1 MVVRLLFPLVV
12 HADVHVHLADVLMRD
27 LFRLQVNQDEA
38 LQDVVVEHQVDEVV
52 FFLGVDA
59 LLSGDECVPLAELH
73 EELLQVVDNAL
84 LEVRLQIRRVLL
96 HAKKL
101 GDDRALDEL
110 ELFLVL
116 RRQLLH
122 LTFDGILT
130 LRLQHPVVVLRRDV
144 ALQGT
149 GAPVLSCRL
158 LRVPL
163 PRLLVVHLEKR
174 PIMRPRQ
181 KRRGRFS
188 TQ

>member
-1 MVVRLLFPLVV
+1 M
-12 HADVHVHLADVLMRD
+12 
-27 LFRLQVNQDEA
+27 
-38 LQDVVVEHQVDEVV
+38 
-52 FFLGVDA
+52 DA

-122 LTFDGILT
+122 LTLT
-130 LRLQHPVVVLRRDV
+130 
-144 ALQGT
+144 A
-149 GAPVLSCRL
+149 S
-158 LRVPL
+158 
-163 PRLLVVHLEKR
+163 
-174 PIMRPRQ
+174 
-181 KRRGRFS
+181 
-188 TQ
+188 